1 LLFSPA
7 LLAIFFGF
15 IGMFD
20 ALTTGSSLRESMRLI
35 KHELIPATLN
45 GMYFWVPVSLSIFTV
60 VPDLWKMLVINIASF
75 VYNILLSL
83 TVTNSGA
90 SDSKP
95 KNS

>member
-1 LLFSPA
+1 
-7 LLAIFFGF
+7 
-15 IGMFD
+15 
-20 ALTTGSSLRESMRLI
+20 
-35 KHELIPATLN
+35 
-45 GMYFWVPVSLSIFTV
+45 MYFWVPVSLSIFTV